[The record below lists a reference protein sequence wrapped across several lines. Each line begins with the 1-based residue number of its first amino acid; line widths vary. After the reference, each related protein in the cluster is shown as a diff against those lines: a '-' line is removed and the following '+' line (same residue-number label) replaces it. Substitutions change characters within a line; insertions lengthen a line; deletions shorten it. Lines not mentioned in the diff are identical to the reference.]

1 MRLILLALSFILTSW
16 TGAEQLSAVDKDSE
30 IKFRIKNLG
39 VGVNGSFN
47 GLEGKFE
54 FDPHNLSSSTFE
66 ASIDVNS
73 INTGINMRDNHLRSE
88 DYFDVKNYPRIKFV
102 STKVVENDKEGN
114 YVIYGKLTI
123 KKTTKEISFPFTASP
138 ENGGIRFKGEFS
150 LDRRDY
156 KVGGYSMVLSDKLT
170 VFLSVFAKK

>member
-1 MRLILLALSFILTSW
+1 MRLLLILSFVLGSW
-16 TGAEQLSAVDKDSE
+16 TVSQHLTAVDKDSE

-39 VGVNGSFN
+39 VGVNGSFS
-47 GLEGKFE
+47 GLVGNFE
-54 FDPHNLSSSTFE
+54 FDPHNLSASSFE

-102 STKVVENDKEGN
+102 STKITGNEKEGN
-114 YVIYGKLTI
+114 YVIFGKLTI

-138 ENGGIRFKGEFS
+138 ENGGIRFKGEFT

-156 KVGGYSMVLSDKLT
+156 RVGGYNITLSDKLT